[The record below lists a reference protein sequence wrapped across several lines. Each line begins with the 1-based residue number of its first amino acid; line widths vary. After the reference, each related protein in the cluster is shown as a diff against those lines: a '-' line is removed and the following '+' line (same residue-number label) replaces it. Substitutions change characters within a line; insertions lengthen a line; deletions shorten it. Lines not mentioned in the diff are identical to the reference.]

1 MKECDKM
8 AQEELKNRAD
18 VSEAL
23 TWDLTGLY
31 PTKEAYETAVAE
43 LKKAVAQFSTTYEG
57 KLTNAQTIRAA
68 LKEYEAIM
76 QTADWTNHYAFLPAT
91 TDLTNPAN
99 TELSRS
105 MDNVLAEVGAQL
117 SFFDSELKA
126 ADTAVLDQVETEE
139 PQFASFIRHIKE
151 DKSIQL
157 DPKVEKALAQ
167 LSPVLGAPEA
177 IYEQARLADM
187 DFGTFSVAGKEYPL
201 SFVLYEDHY
210 MYHADTAIR
219 RAAFDKFSAV
229 LSDYQNVVA
238 AAYYTQVQ
246 KEKTI
251 ATMRGFDSVIDYL
264 LYDQEVDRD
273 LYNRQIDRILND
285 LAPVMQKYI
294 THVKEVNGLDKMTYA
309 DLKIDLDADY
319 SSTITVEDSKEVVAD
334 ALSVLGKEY
343 VDLVMKAYP
352 ERWVDF
358 VQNKGKSTGGFCTS
372 PYGKHPYILMSWN
385 NQLSD
390 VYTFIHEIGHAGQGI
405 LSAENNSILG
415 AEPSL
420 YLIEAP
426 STFNE
431 LLLTESLQ
439 RKSEDPREKRYALSN
454 MISNTYFHNFITHLL
469 EAAYQREVY
478 QLIDEGKSFDAA
490 KLSDIKRSVL
500 NQFWG
505 DAVEINPGAE
515 LTWMRQSHYYMGLYS
530 YTYSAGLTIATQAFL
545 RIKEEGQPAVKEWLE
560 FLALGDQYRPAPAA
574 KMAGVDITTDKP
586 LSDTIQYLDES
597 VNTIIT
603 LSKEITI

>member
-1 MKECDKM
+1 MKEHDKM
-8 AQEELKNRAD
+8 VQEELKNRSE

-31 PTKEAYETAVAE
+31 PTKEAFQTAVADMQT
-43 LKKAVAQFSTTYEG
+43 AVKQFSEMYEG
-57 KLTNAQTIRAA
+57 NLTDAQTIRTA
-68 LKEYEAIM
+68 LSQYSEIM

-91 TDLTNPAN
+91 TDLTNPEN
-99 TELSRS
+99 TGLSRS
-105 MDNVLAEVGAQL
+105 MDNVLAEIGAQL

-126 ADTAVLDQVETEE
+126 VDTAILDQVEKEE

-187 DFGTFSVAGKEYPL
+187 DFGTFNVAGKEYPL

-219 RAAFDKFSAV
+219 RAAFDQFSTV
-229 LSDYQNVVA
+229 LSKYQNVVA

-264 LYDQEVDRD
+264 LYDQEVDRE
-273 LYNRQIDRILND
+273 LYNRQIDSIMND

-294 THVKEVNGLDKMTYA
+294 THVKEINGLDKMTYA
-309 DLKIDLDADY
+309 DLKIDLDAEY
-319 SSTITVEDSKEVVAD
+319 SSKITVEQSKEVVAD
-334 ALSVLGKEY
+334 ALSVLGQDY
-343 VDLVMKAYP
+343 IDRIMKAYP

-390 VYTFIHEIGHAGQGI
+390 VYTLIHEIGHAGQGI
-405 LSAENNSILG
+405 LSGENNSILG

-431 LLLTESLQ
+431 LLLTESIR
-439 RKSEDPREKRYALSN
+439 RKSEDPREQRFALSN

-490 KLSDIKRSVL
+490 QLSEIKRSVL
-500 NQFWG
+500 NKFWG

-545 RIKEEGQPAVKEWLE
+545 RIKEEGQSAVNEWLE

-574 KMAGVDITTDKP
+574 KIAGVDITTDKP
-586 LSDTIQYLDES
+586 LADTIHYLDES
-597 VNTIIT
+597 VDTIIALT
-603 LSKEITI
+603 KQLTD

>member
-1 MKECDKM
+1 M
-8 AQEELKNRAD
+8 AQEELKNRSE

-31 PTKEAYETAVAE
+31 STKEAFEAAVE
-43 LKKAVAQFSTTYEG
+43 DMKAAVKQFSTTYEG
-57 KLTNAQTIRAA
+57 NLTDAKMICTA
-68 LKEYEAIM
+68 LKQYSEIM
-76 QTADWTNHYAFLPAT
+76 QTADWTNHYAFLPAA
-91 TDLTNPAN
+91 TDLTNPEN
-99 TELSRS
+99 TQLSRS
-105 MDNVLAEVGAQL
+105 MENVLAEIGAQL

-126 ADTAVLDQVETEE
+126 VDTTVLDQVEKEE

-187 DFGTFSVAGKEYPL
+187 DFGTFNAAGKDYPL
-201 SFVLYEDHY
+201 SFVLYEDLY
-210 MYHADTAIR
+210 MYHADTTIR

-264 LYDQEVDRD
+264 LYDQEVDRT
-273 LYNRQIDRILND
+273 LYNRQIDSIMND

-294 THVKEVNGLDKMTYA
+294 SHVKEVNGLDKMTYA

-319 SSTITVEDSKEVVAD
+319 SSKITVEQSKEVVVD
-334 ALSVLGKEY
+334 ALSVLGQDY
-343 VDLVMKAYP
+343 VDRIMKAYP

-390 VYTFIHEIGHAGQGI
+390 VYTLIHEIGHAGQGM
-405 LSAENNSILG
+405 LSGENNALLG
-415 AEPSL
+415 SEPSL

-431 LLLTESLQ
+431 LLLTESLR
-439 RKSEDPREKRYALSN
+439 RKSDDPREQRFALSN

-490 KLSDIKRSVL
+490 ALSDIKRSVL
-500 NQFWG
+500 NKFWG

-545 RIKEEGQPAVKEWLE
+545 RIKELGQPAVEEWLE

-574 KMAGVDITTDKP
+574 KIAGVDITTDKP
-586 LSDTIQYLDES
+586 LSDTIHYLDES
-597 VNTIIT
+597 VDKIIALT
-603 LSKEITI
+603 KEITI